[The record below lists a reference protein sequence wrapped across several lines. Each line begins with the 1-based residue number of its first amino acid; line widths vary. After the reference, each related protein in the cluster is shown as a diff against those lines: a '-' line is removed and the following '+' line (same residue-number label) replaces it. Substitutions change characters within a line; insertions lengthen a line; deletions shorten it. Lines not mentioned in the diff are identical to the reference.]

1 MFSKAIP
8 NLKTYLKKDSTTT
21 RYFVQGKGEIKLA
34 RSDFKAQGGEGVIY
48 VKASTAYKIY
58 LDPARAITVQK
69 IAELSVLS
77 LPNIIR
83 PLDLLL
89 NGKNVPIGYSMK
101 SVGKSYSLCQLFPR
115 AFRQRN
121 NLTSDLT
128 LKLVR
133 RLQEGVAHVHSKGIL
148 IVDLNELNF
157 LVSTDFREVFFI
169 DVDSYQTPSFPATVL
184 MESVRDRHAKIFTA
198 NTDWF
203 SFAVVS
209 FQMFTGIHPF
219 KGTFPPLQHLPDA
232 ESKLNARMLANI
244 SVLHNGVTVPMSC
257 LSFSQI
263 PPLYLDWYRA
273 VFEEGKRLPPP
284 QDVQQQII
292 VQPAI
297 PTQGVIIGSAVVITR
312 LREFDSQIVS
322 HDGSTTITEKSVYF
336 DGKRYPRPTFDLKLV
351 VSSRQRHLIAA
362 FIDSSGLQFR
372 DLTTGKDID
381 ADVKAEEI
389 AVSGGQLFI
398 KQAESIFAVDLIELP
413 DRILVGIKPIAN
425 VMMRATQMFE
435 GLAIQN
441 LLGATYASILVSG
454 GKAYQVRL
462 PELDGHQI
470 VDAKLERNVLV
481 IVVVK
486 NGRYDKLIYRFAK
499 QFDAYDVRVIPDI
512 VTTGVEFTVLDSGIV
527 LHLAEDNNLE
537 IFSSVRG
544 STSIKTIADAALADD
559 IRLFHTGTQALIAR
573 GAEIYRI
580 RLQV

>member
-8 NLKTYLKKDSTTT
+8 NLKTYLKKGPTAT

-34 RSDFKAQGGEGVIY
+34 RSDFKAQGGEGAIY

-58 LDPARAITVQK
+58 LDPSRAIAVQK

-133 RLQEGVAHVHSKGIL
+133 RLQDGVAHVHSKGIL

-184 MESVRDRHAKIFTA
+184 MESVRDRHSKMFTT

-203 SFAVVS
+203 SFAIVS

-232 ESKLNARMLANI
+232 ESKLNARMLGNI
-244 SVLHNGVTVPMSC
+244 SVLHPGVTVPMAC
-257 LSFSQI
+257 LSFSVI
-263 PPLYLDWYRA
+263 PPAYLDWYRA

-284 QDVQQQII
+284 QGVQQQII

-297 PTQGVIIGSAVVITR
+297 PTHRVIAGSSFVITR
-312 LREFDSQIVS
+312 LREFDSQILT
-322 HDGSTTITEKSVYF
+322 HDGSITITEKSVYF
-336 DGKRYPRPTFDLKLV
+336 DGKRYPRPTLDLKVV
-351 VSSRQRHLIAA
+351 VSPRQRHLIAA

-372 DLTTGKDID
+372 NLTTGKDID
-381 ADVKAEEI
+381 AEVKAEEI

-398 KQAESIFAVDLIELP
+398 KQAESIFAIDLIELP
-413 DRILVGIKPIAN
+413 ERILVGIKPIAN

-441 LLGATYASILVSG
+441 LLGATYASILVEG

-462 PELDGHQI
+462 PELDGCQI
-470 VDAKLERNVLV
+470 VDARLERNVLV
-481 IVVVK
+481 VVVVK
-486 NGRYDKLIYRFAK
+486 NGRYDKFIYRFAK

-512 VTTGVEFTVLDSGIV
+512 TTTGIEFTVLDSGIV

-537 IFSSVRG
+537 VFSCLRG
-544 STSIKTIADAALADD
+544 SVNIRTINDAALQDD
-559 IRLFHTGTQALIAR
+559 VRLFHTGTQALIGR
-573 GAEIYRI
+573 GSELYRI
-580 RLQV
+580 RLQS

>member
-8 NLKTYLKKDSTTT
+8 NLKTYLKKDPTAT

-34 RSDFKAQGGEGVIY
+34 RSDFKAQGGEGAIY
-48 VKASTAYKIY
+48 VKGSTAYKIY
-58 LDPARAITVQK
+58 LDSTRAISVQK
-69 IAELSVLS
+69 IRELSVLS
-77 LPNIIR
+77 QPNIIR

-89 NGKNVPIGYSMK
+89 SGKNIPIGYSMK

-157 LVSTDFREVFFI
+157 LISTDFREVFFI
-169 DVDSYQTPSFPATVL
+169 DVDSYQTPSFPAWVL
-184 MESVRDRHAKIFTA
+184 MESVRDRHSKMFTTD
-198 NTDWF
+198 TDWF

-232 ESKLNARMLANI
+232 ESKLNARMLTNI
-244 SVLHNGVTVPMSC
+244 SVLHTGVTVPMSC
-257 LSFSQI
+257 LSFSLI
-263 PPLYLDWYRA
+263 PPVYLDWYRA

-284 QDVQQQII
+284 QDVHQQII

-297 PTQGVIIGSAVVITR
+297 PTHNVITGSSFVITR
-312 LREFDSQIVS
+312 LREFDSQIFF
-322 HDGSTTITEKSVYF
+322 HDGSITITEKRIYF
-336 DGKRYPRPTFDLKLV
+336 DGKTYPRPTHDLKLV
-351 VSSRQRHLIAA
+351 VSPRQRHLIAA
-362 FIDSSGLQFR
+362 FIDSSELQFL

-398 KQAESIFAVDLIELP
+398 KQAESIFAIDLIELP
-413 DRILVGIKPIAN
+413 NRILVGIKPIAN

-441 LLGATYASILVSG
+441 LLGATYASILVHG

-462 PELDGHQI
+462 PELDSHQI

-481 IVVVK
+481 VVVVK

-512 VTTGVEFTVLDSGIV
+512 ATTGIEFTVLDSGIV
-527 LHLAEDNNLE
+527 LHLAEDNLE
-537 IFSSVRG
+537 VFSSVRG
-544 STSIKTIADAALADD
+544 STSIKTIADAALLDD